1 MEAAMLMMRQA
12 AEMRVAWSKKDLT
25 SAAAHNL
32 LRGWIELERY
42 ASRVMLESIKPIG
55 WTF

>member
-1 MEAAMLMMRQA
+1 MEAALMMMRQA
-12 AEMRVAWSKKDLT
+12 ADLRVAWHSKDLT

-32 LRGWIELERY
+32 LHAWIEVERY